1 MGSFIVVIVPQ
12 RFPQVATV
20 GLDTQIERTSR
31 MPRVLDKV
39 EQPGIMTEE
48 EEVTSG
54 EEEHL
59 PDLQEKPSFKP
70 RRSASVSQQEEKTTT
85 IKKKFSILS
94 LVELDPVVTAPAS
107 PTSSTRTTSDSK
119 MGSTTGTTFLN
130 MESLLATDLLQ
141 RKLSLMSNKLVTTMK
156 SDEQEEVQLSE
167 K

>member
-1 MGSFIVVIVPQ
+1 M
-12 RFPQVATV
+12 

-107 PTSSTRTTSDSK
+107 PTSSTRTTSESK

>member
-1 MGSFIVVIVPQ
+1 
-12 RFPQVATV
+12 
-20 GLDTQIERTSR
+20 

-39 EQPGIMTEE
+39 DFEQQPGIMTEE

-141 RKLSLMSNKLVTTMK
+141 RKLSLMSTKLVTTMK

>member
-1 MGSFIVVIVPQ
+1 M
-12 RFPQVATV
+12 

-39 EQPGIMTEE
+39 DFEQQPGIMTEE

-85 IKKKFSILS
+85 TQIKKKFSILS

-107 PTSSTRTTSDSK
+107 PTSSTRTTSESK

-141 RKLSLMSNKLVTTMK
+141 RKLSLMSTKLVTTMK

>member
-1 MGSFIVVIVPQ
+1 
-12 RFPQVATV
+12 
-20 GLDTQIERTSR
+20 

-141 RKLSLMSNKLVTTMK
+141 RKLSLMSTKLVTTMK

>member
-1 MGSFIVVIVPQ
+1 M
-12 RFPQVATV
+12 

-39 EQPGIMTEE
+39 EQQPGIMTEE

-107 PTSSTRTTSDSK
+107 PTSSTRTTSESK

-141 RKLSLMSNKLVTTMK
+141 RKLSLMSTKLVTTMK

>member
-1 MGSFIVVIVPQ
+1 M
-12 RFPQVATV
+12 

-39 EQPGIMTEE
+39 DFEQQPGIMTEE

>member
-1 MGSFIVVIVPQ
+1 M
-12 RFPQVATV
+12 

-39 EQPGIMTEE
+39 EQQPGIMTEE

-85 IKKKFSILS
+85 TQIKKKFSMLS

-141 RKLSLMSNKLVTTMK
+141 RKLSLMSTKLVTTMK

>member
-1 MGSFIVVIVPQ
+1 M
-12 RFPQVATV
+12 

-39 EQPGIMTEE
+39 DFEQQPGIMTEE

-141 RKLSLMSNKLVTTMK
+141 RKLSLMSTKLVTTMK

>member
-1 MGSFIVVIVPQ
+1 M
-12 RFPQVATV
+12 

-39 EQPGIMTEE
+39 EQQPGIMTEE

-141 RKLSLMSNKLVTTMK
+141 RKLSLMSTKLVTTMK

>member
-1 MGSFIVVIVPQ
+1 M
-12 RFPQVATV
+12 

>member
-1 MGSFIVVIVPQ
+1 M
-12 RFPQVATV
+12 ATV

-39 EQPGIMTEE
+39 EQQPGIMTEE

-141 RKLSLMSNKLVTTMK
+141 RKLSLMSTKLVTTMK